1 MKLNLSA
8 LQQMPVYVLVAVLL
22 LVMLIDFSQRLWQP
36 LDVRDSSLTE
46 LETLSASN
54 RQALPRPEALA
65 AWLAQ
70 NKQAQAGGAEGEAGP
85 VQALPGSV
93 ALEQQNVRIRAIFVS
108 GNALT
113 ESSGEQQAI
122 AIAELQDSA
131 TGAVTRAQWRVQE
144 RIGGWQVQAIE
155 PKRVLLVK
163 QQDSVEQ
170 LQQIELYVFEP
181 SQQEPVMLEVERGT
195 N

>member
-8 LQQMPVYVLVAVLL
+8 LQQMPVYVLAAVLL
-22 LVMLIDFSQRLWQP
+22 LVMFFDFSQRLWHP

-113 ESSGEQQAI
+113 ESNGEQQAI

-144 RIGGWQVQAIE
+144 HIGGWQVQAIE